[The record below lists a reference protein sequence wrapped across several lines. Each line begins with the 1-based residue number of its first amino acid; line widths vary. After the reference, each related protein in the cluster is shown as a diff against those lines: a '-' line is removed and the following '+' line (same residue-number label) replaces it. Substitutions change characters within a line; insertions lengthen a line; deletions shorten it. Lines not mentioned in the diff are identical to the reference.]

1 MSKDLIQIR
10 FLDGNEKEFSKGIT
24 LHAIA
29 ESISSSLKKKA
40 IAGKVNGE
48 LYDLHRAIN
57 QDAEI
62 EILTVDSD
70 EGLEIMRHTT
80 AHILA
85 QAVKRVHKNVKLGVG
100 PVIEDG
106 FYYDMDL
113 STTIASNE
121 LLQLEHEMKK
131 IINENHPI
139 ERTEV
144 TRSEA
149 EKIFSE
155 INDEL
160 KLELLRDIPM
170 NETVTI
176 YKQGEF
182 FDLCRGPHLPS
193 TGMVKAFKL
202 TKVSGA
208 YWRGN
213 SDNQMLQR
221 VYGVAFRSQKQLN
234 EYLMFLEE
242 AAKRDH
248 RKLGNEL
255 ELFMFSDEAPGM
267 PFYLAKGQMVK
278 NQLEQFLRSVQEK
291 HNYEEV
297 RTPFMM
303 NQQLWEKS
311 GHWDHYKDN
320 MYFSEVDNAKF
331 ALKPMNCPGHMLIF
345 KNKLHSYRDLPI
357 RMGEFGQVHR
367 HEFSGALNGLLRVR
381 TFCQDDA
388 HIFVTPE
395 QIESEIKSVIELVDY
410 IYKTFGFE
418 YSIELS
424 TRPEDSMGED
434 SLWELAESS
443 LENVLKKLNFDYK
456 LNEGDGAFYGPKID
470 FHIKDALKRSHQC
483 ATIQLDFQLP
493 EKFDLNYINEK
504 NEKQRPVVIHRAIF
518 GSLDRFFGILIEHF
532 GGVFPTWLAPVQVKV
547 IPVSLKVHQEY
558 AQEIKE
564 ALGKKGIRV
573 ELDNR
578 EQKLGYK
585 IREAQVAKVPYILVL
600 GDKEMESNSVNV
612 RKHGEEK
619 SETFNLDSFIEKLQD
634 EIVEKKLR

>member
-1 MSKDLIQIR
+1 MSKNLIQIR

-48 LYDLHRAIN
+48 LYDLHRTIN

-62 EILTVDSD
+62 EILTLESD

-131 IINENHPI
+131 IINENHSI

-149 EKIFSE
+149 ERIFSE

-234 EYLMFLEE
+234 EYVLFLEE

-291 HNYEEV
+291 HQYEEV

-303 NQQLWEKS
+303 NQQLWGKS

-418 YSIELS
+418 YDIELS

-434 SLWELAESS
+434 SLWELAQDS
-443 LENVLKKLNFDYK
+443 LENVLNKLNFDYK

-600 GDKEMESNSVNV
+600 GDKEMESNAVNV
-612 RKHGEEK
+612 RKHGEVK
-619 SETFNLDSFIEKLQD
+619 SETFNLNSFIEKLQD
-634 EIVEKKLR
+634 EIVNKKLT